1 MTEYSV
7 FRMSLFSSLFVKG
20 YAFDSEK
27 EFGVIRPES
36 LLRGRDSL

>member
-1 MTEYSV
+1 MEKHREKLT
-7 FRMSLFSSLFVKG
+7 SLCEIQYG